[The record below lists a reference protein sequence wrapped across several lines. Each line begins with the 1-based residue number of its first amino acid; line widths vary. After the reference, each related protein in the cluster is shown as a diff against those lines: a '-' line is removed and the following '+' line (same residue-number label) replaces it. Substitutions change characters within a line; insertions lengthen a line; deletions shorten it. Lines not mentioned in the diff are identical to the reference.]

1 MNSFGRIFRVH
12 IFGESHGESV
22 GIVIDGCPAGL
33 AISAD
38 DLLPDLERRKGGKQK
53 GTTPRQEADYPFF
66 KSGLFNGK
74 TTGAPI
80 MIIFDN
86 NNTRSGDYEK
96 QRSFPRPGHADWVA
110 HQKYGGNEDYRGGGH
125 FSARLT
131 TGLVAAGA
139 IAKKLMNLAVKT
151 SPQTPLQRRGAF
163 ENSDQPGYITNTED
177 QWRILSDFAKQNRK
191 NATEAEDKL
200 WQEVRNRKIDG
211 FKFRRQHPIAGFI
224 PDFVCLEQK
233 LIIEIDGEYHNTKDQ
248 QQYDIARTEWLK
260 EHNYSFLRFTNEQV
274 LNEMPVVFQKI
285 KEVLHNSKAASKVSE
300 SDSPSPLERELEGE
314 VSIIAAV
321 TEINGESDLEKG
333 LQNAIDAKDSVGGI
347 VECRV
352 NGLPVGLGEPF
363 FDSVESQLA
372 HIAFAIPA
380 VKGVEFGSGFA
391 AAKMFGSQHN
401 DAIENMEGKTRTN
414 HAGGIVGGITNG
426 NELVFRIAIKPTAST
441 PKQQNSL
448 NWDTG
453 KVEDFSI
460 KGRHDLCV
468 ALRAPV
474 ILEAATAIA
483 LVDLFLLEQ
492 NSKRV
497 IS

>member
-33 AISAD
+33 ALSAE

-80 MIIFDN
+80 TILFEN

-110 HQKYGGNEDYRGGGH
+110 HQKYGGNEDFRGGGH

-139 IAKKLMNLAVKT
+139 IAKKLMSAVT
-151 SPQTPLQRRGAF
+151 IQ
-163 ENSDQPGYITNTED
+163 
-177 QWRILSDFAKQNRK
+177 
-191 NATEAEDKL
+191 
-200 WQEVRNRKIDG
+200 
-211 FKFRRQHPIAGFI
+211 
-224 PDFVCLEQK
+224 
-233 LIIEIDGEYHNTKDQ
+233 
-248 QQYDIARTEWLK
+248 
-260 EHNYSFLRFTNEQV
+260 
-274 LNEMPVVFQKI
+274 
-285 KEVLHNSKAASKVSE
+285 
-300 SDSPSPLERELEGE
+300 
-314 VSIIAAV
+314 AAV
-321 TEINGESDLEKG
+321 TEIGGETDLEKG

-347 VECRV
+347 VTCTV
-352 NGLPVGLGEPF
+352 DGLPVGLGEPF
-363 FDSVESQLA
+363 FDSVESQIA
-372 HIAFAIPA
+372 HITFAIPA
-380 VKGVEFGSGFA
+380 VKGIEFGSGFA
-391 AAKMFGSQHN
+391 AATMYGSQHN
-401 DAIENMEGKTRTN
+401 DAIIDNTGKTATN

-426 NELVFRIAIKPTAST
+426 NQLVYRLAIKPTAST
-441 PKQQNSL
+441 PKEQFSL
-448 NWDTG
+448 NWETG
-453 KVEDFSI
+453 QQETFSI

-474 ILEAATAIA
+474 IVEAATAVA
-483 LVDLFLLEQ
+483 LLDLMLLRQ
-492 NSKRV
+492 QIKPV
-497 IS
+497 IG